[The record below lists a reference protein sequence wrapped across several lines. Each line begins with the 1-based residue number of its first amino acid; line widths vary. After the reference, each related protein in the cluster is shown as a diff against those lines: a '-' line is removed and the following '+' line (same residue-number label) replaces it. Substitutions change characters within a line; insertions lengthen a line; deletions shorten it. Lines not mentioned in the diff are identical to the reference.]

1 MLRRQQGGFALGVV
15 PLAWGVADAPP
26 VICGVV
32 ASVNHGPQERFAAGV
47 CAMGVV
53 PLAWGVADALPVLCG
68 VVASVNHNKPLFPVC

>member
-32 ASVNHGPQERFAAGV
+32 ASVNHGPQERFAV
-47 CAMGVV
+47 GVV
-53 PLAWGVADALPVLCG
+53 P
-68 VVASVNHNKPLFPVC
+68 